1 MKAKDRLE
9 AARQE
14 WRKTELAR
22 AAQKS
27 PLRRPEFHTDSGIP
41 IPDLMIP
48 SDVGEPSDAEVDKYE
63 RDLGFPGQF
72 PYTRGPQPTMY
83 RGRLWTMRQFAG
95 FGTPED
101 TNQRFKYLLEHGVTG
116 LSTAF
121 DMPALMGYDADHA
134 MSRGEVGREGVAVS
148 TLKDFEVLFSGIPLD
163 RVTTSMT
170 INASAIFALCAYIA
184 VAEKQGVSQDKLGGT
199 IQNDVLKEYIAQ
211 KEWVVGPRPA
221 TRVVVDM
228 IEYTAKHMPRWH
240 PVSISGYHIR
250 EAGATAIQELA
261 FTLAD
266 GFGYVEECVKRGMD
280 VDDFAPRLSF
290 FWDVHNDFFE
300 EIAKFRAARR
310 IYARVMR
317 DRFGAKKA
325 ISMTL
330 RTHAQTAGVA
340 LTAQQPYNNVVRVA
354 LQALAAVL
362 GGTQSLHTNSLD
374 ETYALPTEDAVT
386 IALRTQQILAHES
399 GVDRVVDP
407 LAGSYFVEYLTDETE
422 KRAMEILAKIE
433 RYGGIIRAIEE
444 GYPQREIADS
454 AYQWQREVDSGERKI
469 VDVQRRGV
477 HVRRIRRAADDRA
490 VERRR
495 IPQLSEVAPRDRRGR
510 KRAFHR
516 VPAGALFVA
525 VEGQLIESGIGGS
538 RTGKTQ
544 SGRQRSR
551 ERGGH
556 LAARSSRGRADASA
570 CARICRFR
578 NVANDTARSCPSPG
592 MLPIPSGRRRRPRRA
607 CSTPSPH
614 PAPDA

>member
-27 PLRRPEFHTDSGIP
+27 PVRRPEFHTDSGIP

-317 DRFGAKKA
+317 DRFGARKA

-469 VDVQRRGV
+469 VGVNSFRKERDEPIPTLKIDDELVHHQVERLNSVKRNRSQREVQEKL
-477 HVRRIRRAADDRA
+477 RA
-490 VERRR
+490 VEDACRGDKNLMH
-495 IPQLSEVAPRDRRGR
+495 PVLDAVKAYCTLGEVCDVFR
-510 KRAFHR
+510 K
-516 VPAGALFVA
+516 VWGAYR
-525 VEGQLIESGIGGS
+525 EKGS
-538 RTGKTQ
+538 
-544 SGRQRSR
+544 
-551 ERGGH
+551 
-556 LAARSSRGRADASA
+556 
-570 CARICRFR
+570 F
-578 NVANDTARSCPSPG
+578 
-592 MLPIPSGRRRRPRRA
+592 
-607 CSTPSPH
+607 
-614 PAPDA
+614 